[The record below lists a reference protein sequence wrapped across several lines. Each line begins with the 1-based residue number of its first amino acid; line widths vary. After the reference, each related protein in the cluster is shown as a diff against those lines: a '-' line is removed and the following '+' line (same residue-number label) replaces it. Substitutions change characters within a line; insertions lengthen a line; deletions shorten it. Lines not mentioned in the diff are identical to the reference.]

1 LKQQKITQVEIT
13 KYEIMITKKHLYNGL
28 INRDNELTNRDKE
41 SLNIDNG

>member
-1 LKQQKITQVEIT
+1 
-13 KYEIMITKKHLYNGL
+13 MITKKHLNNGL